1 MIARRRNILLL
12 LILALLSLGRLSAH
26 AQSSCGDAFVDQS
39 IGEDCDEGAALNGTP
54 DPAAPAP
61 VPCARPE
68 RRAGRPPAPAT
79 SQNHAPAR
87 ARPVRRRSEE
97 RRVGKE
103 VEAGWPRES
112 E

>member
-61 VPCARPE
+61 VPCARP
-68 RRAGRPPAPAT
+68 
-79 SQNHAPAR
+79 
-87 ARPVRRRSEE
+87 
-97 RRVGKE
+97 
-103 VEAGWPRES
+103 
-112 E
+112 